1 MDKRVCIITGSSRGI
16 GRGCA
21 LLFAKMGYSIVLNYS
36 TNEPE
41 ELLKDL
47 KTMEASFIAIKGDVS
62 LEEDAKRIVDETVA
76 AFGQVDVLI
85 NNAGITKDN
94 LMLRM
99 KTEDFRKVIDVNL
112 VGTFNMTKA
121 ASSVMMKKRTGRII
135 NISSV
140 VGLRGNAGQ
149 VNYASSK
156 AGIIGLTKSVAKELA
171 KRNITCNA
179 IAPGFIETDMTG
191 ALTEKIRERILQD
204 IPLGTLGQ
212 VEDVANLALFL
223 GSDESSYIT
232 GQVIAVDGGMSM

>member
-1 MDKRVCIITGSSRGI
+1 MDKKTCIITGSSRGI

-21 LLFAKMGYSIVLNYS
+21 ILFAKNGYNVVVNYS
-36 TNEPE
+36 SNEPTELLE
-41 ELLKDL
+41 EL
-47 KTMEASFIAIKGDVS
+47 TGMNASFISLKGDIS
-62 LEEDAKRIVDETVA
+62 NEEDAVMLVEETVK
-76 AFGQVDVLI
+76 AFGKVDVLI

-99 KTEDFRKVIDVNL
+99 KTEDFKKVIDVNL

-121 ASSVMMKKRTGRII
+121 ASAVMMKKRVGRII

-156 AGIIGLTKSVAKELA
+156 AGVIGLTKSVAKELA

-191 ALTEKIRERILQD
+191 ALSDKIKENILSD

-212 VEDVANLALFL
+212 VEDIANLAYFL
-223 GSDESSYIT
+223 ASDESKYIT